1 MPVSFLNGVGNVAK
15 AGAVEPTRFIGGTT
29 GGAAPTTGTHAV
41 GDYAVDG
48 STGNIYIC
56 QVAGTPGTWVSHGP
70 RSSVT
75 PQPLGAASAGNSG
88 SVSRDNH
95 VHAMPS
101 ATDVGAIAN
110 VTPGTNGN
118 VLTSNGTA
126 WTSAA
131 ATAPSTEIVSP
142 LHATGNT
149 GYADSASYWG
159 QATTGN
165 GWPVNGF
172 VSGFRKGTV
181 GVQRL
186 QSDSTGQTQ
195 ARYWNATAWSSW
207 APYLDAADFT
217 AKGSLLAST
226 AANAYAELTAGANN
240 TLLVADS
247 TQATGLKWTND
258 LGGGVIKNYNTQVT
272 TNTTQAITLAAT
284 DNATV
289 VRTTTT
295 LGGVTITLPNN
306 MTVGYSVMIVQASTQ
321 QISFTPAAGATRINR
336 QNHIK
341 SAGQYAACTLIVT
354 ANGTGTAA
362 EWLLT
367 GDTAA

>member
-1 MPVSFLNGVGNVAK
+1 MPVRFLNAVDLDTALPVGEGGTGATTLTS
-15 AGAVEPTRFIGGTT
+15 GAVLVGAGTS
-29 GGAAPTTGTHAV
+29 APTG
-41 GDYAVDG
+41 
-48 STGNIYIC
+48 
-56 QVAGTPGTWVSHGP
+56 VA
-70 RSSVT
+70 
-75 PQPLGAASAGNSG
+75 
-88 SVSRDNH
+88 
-95 VHAMPS
+95 PS
-101 ATDVGAIAN
+101 
-110 VTPGTNGN
+110 TNGN

-131 ATAPSTEIVSP
+131 ATAPSSEIPSP
-142 LHATGNT
+142 LHSTANT
-149 GYADSASYWG
+149 GYTDSSSYWG
-159 QATTGN
+159 QATAAN

-172 VSGFRKGTV
+172 LSGFRKGTV

-195 ARYWNATAWSSW
+195 ARYWNVTAWSAWS
-207 APYLDAADFT
+207 PYLDAADFT
-217 AKGSLLAST
+217 VKGSVLAST

-258 LGGGVIKNYNTQVT
+258 LGGGVIKNYNTQVI
-272 TNTTQAITLAAT
+272 TNANQTFTLAST
-284 DNATV
+284 DNASV

-295 LGGVTITLPNN
+295 LGGITITLPNN
-306 MTVGYSVMIVQASTQ
+306 MTVGYSVMVVQASTQ